1 MDFTYLIMQA
11 FLSPHFVQN
20 PPLPFSFFSMIIA
33 ALIAIFMNI
42 GFSLLRKK
50 TTDIEKMS
58 KIMKESVEFRK
69 QMMAAVKK
77 QDKELIAELK
87 KKQAYVNKMN
97 MEIQQQQMKPMFIY
111 MIPSFLLWILVFPT
125 IFGQVV
131 ALSPID
137 LDPGIAWVTCDEKNV
152 ENDTKLKDD
161 KQPTG
166 PCKIPGQVYLVGWF
180 LIVNFAFSGIISK
193 LTKTNLPS
201 ITG

>member
-1 MDFTYLIMQA
+1 MQFFFT
-11 FLSPHFVQN
+11 PHYVEN
-20 PPLPFSFFSMIIA
+20 PPLPFSFTSMIIA
-33 ALIAIFMNI
+33 ALIAIAMNVA
-42 GFSLLRKK
+42 FALLRKK

-97 MEIQQQQMKPMFIY
+97 MEVQQQQMKPMFIY

-131 ALSPID
+131 ALSPIHPD
-137 LDPGIAWVTCDEKNV
+137 IPWITCNADNV
-152 ENDTKLKDD
+152 KNDTTLKDD
-161 KQPTG
+161 GKPQG
-166 PCKIPGQVYLVGWF
+166 PCKIEGQVYLWGWF
-180 LIVNFAFSGIISK
+180 LIVNFAFNGIISK

-201 ITG
+201 VTG

>member
-1 MDFTYLIMQA
+1 MQ
-11 FLSPHFVQN
+11 LGLTPHYVEN
-20 PPLPFSFFSMIIA
+20 PPLPFSFPSMIIA
-33 ALIAIFMNI
+33 ALIAISMNVA
-42 GFSLLRKK
+42 FALLRKK

-111 MIPSFLLWILVFPT
+111 MIPSFMLWILVFPN

-131 ALSPID
+131 ALSPIHPD
-137 LDPGIAWVTCDEKNV
+137 IPWITCNADNVKN
-152 ENDTKLKDD
+152 DKTLKDD
-161 KQPTG
+161 GKPKG
-166 PCKIPGQVYLVGWF
+166 PCEIEGQVYLWGWF
-180 LIVNFAFSGIISK
+180 LIVNFAFNGIISK

-201 ITG
+201 VTG

>member
-1 MDFTYLIMQA
+1 MDFTYLIMQF
-11 FLSPHFVQN
+11 FLSPHYVEN
-20 PPLPFSFFSMIIA
+20 PPLPFSFVSMIIA
-33 ALIAIFMNI
+33 ALIAIAMNVA
-42 GFSLLRKK
+42 FALLRKK
-50 TTDIEKMS
+50 TTDIAKMS

-97 MEIQQQQMKPMFIY
+97 MELQQQQMRPMFIY
-111 MIPSFLLWILVFPT
+111 MIPSFLLWILVFPA

-137 LDPGIAWVTCDEKNV
+137 LDPGISFVTCDEKNV
-152 ENDTKLKDD
+152 ANDTQLKEDGNP
-161 KQPTG
+161 KG
-166 PCKIPGQVYLVGWF
+166 PCIIPGQVYLVGWF
-180 LIVNFAFSGIISK
+180 LIVNFAFNGIISK

-201 ITG
+201 VTG

>member
-1 MDFTYLIMQA
+1 MDFTYLIMQL
-11 FLSPHFVQN
+11 FFTPHYVEN
-20 PPLPFSFFSMIIA
+20 PPLPFSFPSMIIA
-33 ALIAIFMNI
+33 ALVAISMNI
-42 GFSLLRKK
+42 AFALLRKK
-50 TTDIEKMS
+50 TTDIEKMG

-131 ALSPID
+131 ALSPISPE
-137 LDPGIAWVTCDEKNV
+137 LPIITCTAEKV
-152 ENDTKLKDD
+152 KNDTALNENGKPK
-161 KQPTG
+161 G
-166 PCKIPGQVYLVGWF
+166 PCEIDGQIYLWGWF
-180 LIVNFAFSGIISK
+180 LIVNFAFNGIISK

-201 ITG
+201 VTG

>member
-1 MDFTYLIMQA
+1 MDFTYLIMQ
-11 FLSPHFVQN
+11 FLFTPHYVEH
-20 PPLPFSFFSMIIA
+20 PPLPFSFTSMIIA
-33 ALIAIFMNI
+33 ALVAISMNI
-42 GFSLLRKK
+42 LFALLRKK
-50 TTDIEKMS
+50 TTDIAKMS

-131 ALSPID
+131 ALSPISPE
-137 LDPGIAWVTCDEKNV
+137 LPIITCNENNV
-152 ENDTKLKDD
+152 KNDTTLKEDG
-161 KQPTG
+161 KPKG
-166 PCKIPGQVYLVGWF
+166 PCEIDGQIYLWGWF
-180 LIVNFAFSGIISK
+180 LIVNFAFNGIISK

-201 ITG
+201 VTG

>member
-1 MDFTYLIMQA
+1 
-11 FLSPHFVQN
+11 
-20 PPLPFSFFSMIIA
+20 MIIA
-33 ALIAIFMNI
+33 ALVAISMNI
-42 GFSLLRKK
+42 AFALLRKK
-50 TTDIEKMS
+50 TTDIEKMG

-131 ALSPID
+131 ALSPISPE
-137 LDPGIAWVTCDEKNV
+137 LPIITCTAEKV
-152 ENDTKLKDD
+152 KNDTALNENGKPK
-161 KQPTG
+161 G
-166 PCKIPGQVYLVGWF
+166 PCEIDGQIYLWGWF
-180 LIVNFAFSGIISK
+180 LIVNFAFNGIISK

-201 ITG
+201 VTG

>member
-1 MDFTYLIMQA
+1 MDFTYLIMQL
-11 FLSPHFVQN
+11 FFTPHYVEH
-20 PPLPFSFFSMIIA
+20 PPLPFSFTSMIIA
-33 ALIAIFMNI
+33 ALIAISMNV

-97 MEIQQQQMKPMFIY
+97 MEVQQQQMKPMFIY

-131 ALSPID
+131 ALSPIHPD
-137 LDPGIAWVTCDEKNV
+137 IPWITCNADNV
-152 ENDTKLKDD
+152 KNDTTLKDD
-161 KQPTG
+161 GKPQG
-166 PCKIPGQVYLVGWF
+166 PCKIEGQVYLWGWF
-180 LIVNFAFSGIISK
+180 LIVNFAFNGIISK

-201 ITG
+201 VTG

>member
-1 MDFTYLIMQA
+1 MDFTYLIMQ
-11 FLSPHFVQN
+11 FLFTPHYVEN
-20 PPLPFSFFSMIIA
+20 PPLSFSFSSMIIA
-33 ALIAIFMNI
+33 ALIAIIMNVA
-42 GFSLLRKK
+42 FALLRKK

-131 ALSPID
+131 ALSPIHPD
-137 LDPGIAWVTCDEKNV
+137 IPWITCNADNV
-152 ENDTKLKDD
+152 KSDTTLKDD
-161 KQPTG
+161 GNPKG
-166 PCKIPGQVYLVGWF
+166 PCEIEGQVYLWGWF
-180 LIVNFAFSGIISK
+180 LIVNFAFNGIISK
-193 LTKTNLPS
+193 LTRTNLPS
-201 ITG
+201 VTG

>member
-1 MDFTYLIMQA
+1 MQ
-11 FLSPHFVQN
+11 FGLTPHYVEN
-20 PPLPFSFFSMIIA
+20 PPLPFSFPSMIIA
-33 ALIAIFMNI
+33 ALIAISMNVA
-42 GFSLLRKK
+42 FALLRKK

-111 MIPSFLLWILVFPT
+111 MIPSFMLWILVFPN

-131 ALSPID
+131 ALSPIHPD
-137 LDPGIAWVTCDEKNV
+137 IPWITCNADNVKN
-152 ENDTKLKDD
+152 DKTLKDD
-161 KQPTG
+161 GKPKG
-166 PCKIPGQVYLVGWF
+166 PCEIEGQVYLWGWF
-180 LIVNFAFSGIISK
+180 LIVNFAFNGIISK

-201 ITG
+201 VTG